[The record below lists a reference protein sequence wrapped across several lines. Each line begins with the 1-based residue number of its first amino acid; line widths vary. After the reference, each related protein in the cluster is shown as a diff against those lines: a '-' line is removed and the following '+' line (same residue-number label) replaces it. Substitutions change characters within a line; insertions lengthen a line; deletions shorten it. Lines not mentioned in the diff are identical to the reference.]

1 MAIEQKKL
9 IGNIG
14 YKGERGYSA
23 YEIAVKNG
31 FVGTEEEW
39 LEQIISSTYN
49 AIEYINNKT
58 TAINSSSTDIQY
70 PSAKAV
76 NDKILSEISSEIS
89 SLNQQI
95 NNLLGNKQ
103 NTILSG
109 TTEPLNSLG
118 VDGDIY
124 LQYN

>member
-39 LEQIISSTYN
+39 LEQIISSTYD

-58 TAINSSSTDIQY
+58 TAINSSSTDTQY

-76 NDKILSEISSEIS
+76 NDKILSEIS

>member
-31 FVGTEEEW
+31 FIGTEEEW

-49 AIEYINNKT
+49 AIEYIINKT
-58 TAINSSSTDIQY
+58 TSVSSSSTDTQY

-76 NDKILSEISSEIS
+76 NDKILSEIS

>member
-58 TAINSSSTDIQY
+58 TAINSSSTDTQY

-76 NDKILSEISSEIS
+76 NDKILSEIS

-109 TTEPLNSLG
+109 TTEPLSSLG

>member
-49 AIEYINNKT
+49 AIEYIINKT
-58 TAINSSSTDIQY
+58 TSVSSSSTDTQY

-76 NDKILSEISSEIS
+76 NDKILSEIS

>member
-1 MAIEQKKL
+1 MAIQQKKL

-23 YEIAVKNG
+23 YEIAVQNG
-31 FVGTEEEW
+31 FIGTEEEW
-39 LEQIISSTYN
+39 LEQIISNTYD

-76 NDKILSEISSEIS
+76 NDKILSEISS
-89 SLNQQI
+89 LNQQI

-109 TTEPLNSLG
+109 TTEPLNSFG

>member
-23 YEIAVKNG
+23 YEIAVQNG

-49 AIEYINNKT
+49 AIEYIINKT
-58 TAINSSSTDIQY
+58 TSVSSSSTDTQY

-76 NDKILSEISSEIS
+76 NDKILSEIS

-109 TTEPLNSLG
+109 TTEPLNSFG